1 MRVLYLATAGA
12 LVICFPQ
19 VFLAEH
25 FDITLVAAGP
35 DQVTREAY
43 ADQSPPVSGL
53 NPRPVLKARAGD
65 NITFQFVLTNV
76 YPHGSAKNAG
86 VHYYL
91 VREREIGQKTLPPA
105 EERPIIEGRLTFDL
119 KPKARIGARER
130 FVINQPGAYLLRVE
144 TLRTQREHEHFSAID
159 LQIQ

>member
-1 MRVLYLATAGA
+1 MYLNGA
-12 LVICFPQ
+12 PYNR
-19 VFLAEH
+19 AELPLR
-25 FDITLVAAGP
+25 IPNRGERNL
-35 DQVTREAY
+35 
-43 ADQSPPVSGL
+43 
-53 NPRPVLKARAGD
+53 RPCSA
-65 NITFQFVLTNV
+65 FC
-76 YPHGSAKNAG
+76 SAKNAG

-119 KPKARIGARER
+119 KPKGRIGARER

-159 LQIQ
+159 VQIQ